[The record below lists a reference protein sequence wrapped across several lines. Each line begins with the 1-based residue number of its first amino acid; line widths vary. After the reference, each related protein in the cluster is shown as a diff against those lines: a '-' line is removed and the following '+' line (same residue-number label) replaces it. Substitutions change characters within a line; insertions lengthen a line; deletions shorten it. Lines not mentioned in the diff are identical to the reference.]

1 MAFLKNLFDNKKTP
15 NQMKDMSV
23 GLSDAVNNS
32 SSEINSK
39 TSTISN
45 DTNFSSNGSLGND
58 PFKDYDSVSTDYE
71 NYLRDDNETPIS
83 FKNTIS
89 SQPPKVSPEEM
100 QKKVNA
106 RKIELEASR
115 KKQEQLAIESNKLK
129 EQSLVKIDQQSEL
142 LESQNERT
150 FNRIDKLDR
159 ILSFFSPLHTLVS
172 AVPVVGEIFD
182 ILGEYIIKFK
192 DDRAL
197 IALGD
202 LIFNVI
208 EQMFGK
214 IAEMQKLYEK
224 SPNTASGKLVPDE
237 FMKLTEL
244 LEEMYIT
251 LLSMVLTEQRV
262 NLMAQKL
269 KLNEQYKYQNS
280 QCGDHVLQHYKS
292 NCSFSDKILA
302 LVDSRQ
308 TVMPKISENKNK
320 SATSWVISKIKNTGK
335 SIYRYGIAD
344 KMISQLQSL
353 ITRINTAF
361 MLALT
366 QYVMDVKG
374 FLEDKIDELRSS
386 AASDVARIEAII
398 NVENIRT
405 SISDAKVAIDQKD
418 IRESYAAAGGKM
430 TQKMR
435 ARKTM
440 KQNRNKKTH
449 KQR

>member
-1 MAFLKNLFDNKKTP
+1 MSFLKDLFDYKKNP
-15 NQMKDMSV
+15 KQEKDLSMKF
-23 GLSDAVNNS
+23 SDVVDNRP
-32 SSEINSK
+32 SEINSK

-45 DTNFSSNGSLGND
+45 DTSVSSNGSLGYD
-58 PFKDYDSVSTDYE
+58 PFKDDDYVSTNYE
-71 NYLRDDNETPIS
+71 NYIRNGTESSISTETATSLQTP
-83 FKNTIS
+83 
-89 SQPPKVSPEEM
+89 QVSPEEI
-100 QKKVNA
+100 QKKVDA
-106 RKIELEASR
+106 RKVELEASR

-182 ILGEYIIKFK
+182 VLGEYIIKFK
-192 DDRAL
+192 EDRKL
-197 IALGD
+197 IASGE

-224 SPNTASGKLVPDE
+224 SPNTAAGKLVPDE

-251 LLSMVLTEQRV
+251 LLSMVLTEPRV

-269 KLNEQYKYQNS
+269 KLNGQYKYQNS
-280 QCGDHVLQHYKS
+280 QCGDPVLQHYKS

-308 TVMPKISENKNK
+308 TIVPKISESKNK
-320 SATSWVISKIKNTGK
+320 SATSWVISKFKNTGK
-335 SIYRYGIAD
+335 SIYRYGIAGE
-344 KMISQLQSL
+344 MINQLQSL

-374 FLEDKIDELRSS
+374 FLEDKINELRSS

-405 SISDAKVAIDQKD
+405 SISDAKLAIDQKD
-418 IRESYAAAGGKM
+418 IRESYSASGGKL
-430 TQKMR
+430 TRKMR
-435 ARKTM
+435 AKKTM

-449 KQR
+449 KQQ